1 MSLITDIR
9 KKAAEYTEIAKIISN
24 HTMPSNPEAWRI
36 DNEPGRYATF
46 LEAIANEIEMRYR
59 QIEKLDCQGEWCG
72 KSPSRHDDG
81 LCGVC
86 KIQKQ
91 LFVDKLEG

>member
-1 MSLITDIR
+1 MSLITDIHD
-9 KKAAEYTEIAKIISN
+9 KVEEYTTQAMLLSN
-24 HTMPSNPEAWRI
+24 HTSPRNPEAWRA
-36 DNEPGRYATF
+36 DTAAGRYATF
-46 LEAIANEIEMRYR
+46 LEAIENEIEMRYR
-59 QIEKLDCQGEWCG
+59 QIEELDCQGEWCG
-72 KSPSRHDDG
+72 KSPTRHDDG

>member
-1 MSLITDIR
+1 MSLLTDIR
-9 KKAAEYTEIAKIISN
+9 DKVEEYSTQAMLLSYL
-24 HTMPSNPEAWRI
+24 TDSEAWRS
-36 DNEPGRYATF
+36 DTELGRYATF

-59 QIEKLDCQGEWCG
+59 QIEELDCQGEWCG
-72 KSPSRHDDG
+72 KSPTRHDDG